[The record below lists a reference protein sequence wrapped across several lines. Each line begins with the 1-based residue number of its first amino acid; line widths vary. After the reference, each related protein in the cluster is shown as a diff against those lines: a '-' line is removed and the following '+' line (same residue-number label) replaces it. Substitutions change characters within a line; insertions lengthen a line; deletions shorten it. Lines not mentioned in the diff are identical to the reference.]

1 MLDIFKETFMKDRE
15 PHEHLPRHD
24 DLWDELHAEA
34 VQVIRCMAYLL
45 CMLALAAF
53 GLLLFVALSHG

>member
-1 MLDIFKETFMKDRE
+1 MKDRE

>member
-1 MLDIFKETFMKDRE
+1 MKDRKSR
-15 PHEHLPRHD
+15 EHLPRHD

-34 VQVIRCMAYLL
+34 VQVVRCIAYLL

-53 GLLLFVALSHG
+53 GLLLFVALSLG